1 MKFSTL
7 KCKPVVNINDGKI
20 LGFVDDLEFQRSN
33 MQITGFLALQKSSF
47 IARLFPFVFN
57 KQTILIR
64 VDNIISIGC
73 DVILVKV
80 N

>member
-33 MQITGFLALQKSSF
+33 MQITGFLALQKRSTL
-47 IARLFPFVFN
+47 ARLIPFIFT

-64 VDNIISIGC
+64 VDSIISIGC